1 MLFELFLK
9 LSDYSIFAFYFN
21 DVKLLIVEDDRS
33 LSRSIYDYLK
43 LEGHICEVA
52 LTLTEA
58 KNKAAINKYDCIIL
72 DIGLPDGSGLDLIQE
87 MKSNRLTGGILI
99 LSAKSSLDDKLT
111 GLKIGADDYLTKPFH
126 FAELSARI
134 NSICR
139 RNNFLGMTEIIFNEI
154 RINTNDNQAYVNDK
168 LLNLTKK
175 EYDLLLFFM
184 ANRNIIITKESIVEH
199 LWGDNVI
206 LTDSF
211 DFVYTHVK
219 NLRKKIVAA
228 QGRNYIKC
236 IYGFGYKFIDT

>member
-1 MLFELFLK
+1 
-9 LSDYSIFAFYFN
+9 
-21 DVKLLIVEDDRS
+21 VKLLIVEDDRS

-52 LTLTEA
+52 LTLSDA
-58 KNKAAINKYDCIIL
+58 KIKAAVNKYDCIIL
-72 DIGLPDGSGLDLIQE
+72 DIGLPDGNGLDLIQE

-99 LSAKSSLDDKLT
+99 LSAKSSLDDKLV

-134 NSICR
+134 SSIHR
-139 RNNFLGMTEIIFNEI
+139 RNNFLGMNEIVFNEI
-154 RINTNDNQAYVNDK
+154 KINTDDNQVHVNDK
-168 LLNLTKK
+168 LLILTKK

-184 ANRNIIITKESIVEH
+184 ANRNRIITKESIVEH

-228 QGRNYIKC
+228 EGRNYIKC
-236 IYGFGYKFIDT
+236 IYGFGYKFIDS

>member
-1 MLFELFLK
+1 M
-9 LSDYSIFAFYFN
+9 
-21 DVKLLIVEDDRS
+21 KLLIVEDDKS

-43 LEGHICEVA
+43 MEGHICEVA
-52 LTLTEA
+52 QTYHQAL
-58 KNKAAINKYDCIIL
+58 NKAADNTYDCIIL
-72 DIGLPDGSGLDLIQE
+72 DIGLPDGSGLDIIRE
-87 MKSNRLTGGILI
+87 MKLNKLNGSILI

-139 RNNFLGMTEIIFNEI
+139 RNNFLGMNEIIFNEI
-154 RINTNDNQAYVNDK
+154 RINTNDNQAYVNDT

-184 ANRNIIITKESIVEH
+184 ANKNRIITKESIVEH
-199 LWGDNVI
+199 LWGDDVI

-228 QGRNYIKC
+228 EGRNYIKC
-236 IYGFGYKFIDT
+236 IYGFGYKFIES

>member
-1 MLFELFLK
+1 M
-9 LSDYSIFAFYFN
+9 
-21 DVKLLIVEDDRS
+21 KLLIVEDDRS

-43 LEGHICEVA
+43 LEGHICEAA
-52 LTLTEA
+52 LTLGDA
-58 KNKAAINKYDCIIL
+58 KNKAAVNKYDCIIL
-72 DIGLPDGSGLDLIQE
+72 DIGLPDGNGLDLIQQ

-134 NSICR
+134 NSIHR
-139 RNNFLGMTEIIFNEI
+139 RNNFLGMNEIVFNELK
-154 RINTNDNQAYVNDK
+154 INTDDNQVYVNDK
-168 LLNLTKK
+168 LIILTKK

-184 ANRNIIITKESIVEH
+184 ANRNRIVTKESIVEH

-219 NLRKKIVAA
+219 NLRKKIVSAE
-228 QGRNYIKC
+228 GKNYIKC
-236 IYGFGYKFIDT
+236 IYGFGYKFIDS

>member
-1 MLFELFLK
+1 
-9 LSDYSIFAFYFN
+9 
-21 DVKLLIVEDDRS
+21 VKLLIVEDDRS
-33 LSRSIYDYLK
+33 LCLSITDYLK
-43 LEGHICEVA
+43 MEGHVCEIAYNLHEAVNKVA
-52 LTLTEA
+52 DNT
-58 KNKAAINKYDCIIL
+58 YDCVIL
-72 DIGLPDGSGLDLIQE
+72 DIGLPDGNGLDVIRD
-87 MKSNRLTGGILI
+87 MKANKLAGGILI
-99 LSAKSSLDDKLT
+99 ISAKGSLDDKVT

-139 RNNFLGMTEIIFNEI
+139 RNNFLGMNEIIFNEI
-154 RINTNDNQAYVNDK
+154 RINSNDNQAYVNDK

-184 ANRNIIITKESIVEH
+184 ANRNRIITKESIVEH
-199 LWGDNVI
+199 LWGDDVI

-219 NLRKKIVAA
+219 NLRKKIISS

-236 IYGFGYKFIDT
+236 IYGFGYKFSDS